1 MTYYVEIKHVEPNY
15 IVTVEPDE
23 HASNPR
29 KEFDHIGTVVL
40 GDRVRYDFGDET
52 MSVEGIQEIIN
63 DPDNIVLPVYM
74 YDHSGITINTTGF
87 SCRWDSGQAGII
99 YMSKADAV
107 KNWGKKICTAKVR
120 EQAVACLRAEIEEL
134 DNYLTGSV
142 YGYCVYQI
150 NLDSLDEGDTLHD
163 LKENFD
169 DHGEI
174 VDSCWG
180 FYGGSEYCLREGVAS
195 AKWHVE
201 DDAKKAT
208 VAAELAAL
216 ELTEATYWAQRDVP
230 TTTTG
235 MSTGHTAN

>member
-1 MTYYVEIKHVEPNY
+1 MTYYVETEYIEPNY
-15 IVTVEPDE
+15 VVTVEHDE

-29 KEFDHIGTVVL
+29 KEWDNIGTVVL
-40 GDRVRYDFGDET
+40 GDRVRYDFGDES

-87 SCRWDSGQAGII
+87 SCRWDRGQVGII

-120 EQAVACLRAEIEEL
+120 EKAIACLRAEIKEL

-142 YGYCVYQI
+142 YGFRVYQI
-150 NLDSLDEGDTLHD
+150 DLESLDEGDTLQD
-163 LKENFD
+163 ITKDFD
-169 DHGEI
+169 DYGTE

-180 FYGGSEYCLREGVAS
+180 YYGDSEYCLSVGVDS

-201 DDAKKAT
+201 DDAKKAAA
-208 VAAELAAL
+208 AAELAAL
-216 ELTEATYWAQRDVP
+216 ELNEATYWAQRDVP
-230 TTTTG
+230 TTT
-235 MSTGHTAN
+235 GHAAN